1 MADFQESYAKVVQ
14 SQKEAGLTL
23 TAVVRD
29 EGVKKKTG
37 FPKIKWEGELCIS
50 YNALESLPV
59 ARINEVDI
67 VVDQVHRQAV
77 HRLMAGK
84 LRSGMWTRINETI
97 LQI

>member
-29 EGVKKKTG
+29 EGVKKKTHLIFG
-37 FPKIKWEGELCIS
+37 KPEGELCIS

-59 ARINEVDI
+59 PRINEVEI
-67 VVDQVHRQAV
+67 VIDQVHSQAV

-84 LRSGMWTRINETI
+84 LGSGMWTRINETI